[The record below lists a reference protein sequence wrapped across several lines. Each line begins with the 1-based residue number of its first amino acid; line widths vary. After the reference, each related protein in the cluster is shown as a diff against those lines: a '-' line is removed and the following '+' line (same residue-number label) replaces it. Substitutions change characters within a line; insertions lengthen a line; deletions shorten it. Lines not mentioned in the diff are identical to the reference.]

1 MSGLYLHI
9 PFCRKRCTYCDFHFS
24 TTFENY
30 RSSLIRALV
39 QELVLRS
46 TKFNGSIQTI
56 YFGGGTPS
64 ILNESELSLLFDTI
78 RQHYIVAPDAEISF
92 EANPED
98 ITVENLT
105 TWKSV
110 GINRL
115 SIGLQTFSDADLQ
128 WMNRAHLVSDGLEGI
143 RLAQQLG
150 FDNISVDLI
159 YGLPGQSLA
168 AWQASLD
175 AVFKLGVQHLSAYCL
190 TIEPKTT
197 LNHLVRKKKLQPA
210 DEVLQSEQFLELLTK
225 AKSFGFEQYE
235 ISNFCL
241 PGLHSKHNSSYWK
254 FLPYIGIGP
263 SAHSFDGRQRRWNV
277 RNNTIYTKGVG
288 KNEMW
293 YETEQLSAN
302 EYRNEQILLGLRT
315 AWGLDLNALKA
326 GFTVKENAQIE
337 EFARLNWLTL
347 ADHKMI
353 LTEEGKLHA
362 DGIAAA
368 LFRLD

>member
-30 RSSLIRALV
+30 RGSLISALV

-46 TKFNGSIQTI
+46 TMSNSSIQTI

-64 ILNESELSLLFDTI
+64 ILNESELRLIFDTI

-98 ITVENLT
+98 STVENLT

-143 RLAQQLG
+143 RSAQQLG

-190 TIEPKTT
+190 TIEPKTA

-235 ISNFCL
+235 ISNFSL

-263 SAHSFDGRQRRWNV
+263 SAHSFDGHQRRWNV

-288 KNEMW
+288 KNETW
-293 YETEQLSAN
+293 YETEVLSEN

-315 AWGLDLNALKA
+315 SWGLDLNALKA
-326 GFTVKENAQIE
+326 GFTAKKT
-337 EFARLNWLTL
+337 R
-347 ADHKMI
+347 
-353 LTEEGKLHA
+353 KLKNLRA
-362 DGIAAA
+362 
-368 LFRLD
+368 

>member
-64 ILNESELSLLFDTI
+64 ILNESELSLIFDTI

-128 WMNRAHLVSDGLEGI
+128 WMNRVHLVSDGLEGI

-159 YGLPGQSLA
+159 
-168 AWQASLD
+168 
-175 AVFKLGVQHLSAYCL
+175 
-190 TIEPKTT
+190 
-197 LNHLVRKKKLQPA
+197 
-210 DEVLQSEQFLELLTK
+210 
-225 AKSFGFEQYE
+225 
-235 ISNFCL
+235 
-241 PGLHSKHNSSYWK
+241 
-254 FLPYIGIGP
+254 
-263 SAHSFDGRQRRWNV
+263 
-277 RNNTIYTKGVG
+277 
-288 KNEMW
+288 
-293 YETEQLSAN
+293 
-302 EYRNEQILLGLRT
+302 
-315 AWGLDLNALKA
+315 
-326 GFTVKENAQIE
+326 
-337 EFARLNWLTL
+337 
-347 ADHKMI
+347 
-353 LTEEGKLHA
+353 
-362 DGIAAA
+362 
-368 LFRLD
+368 

>member
-30 RSSLIRALV
+30 RSSLISTLVRELALRASPSV
-39 QELVLRS
+39 GVI
-46 TKFNGSIQTI
+46 KTI

-64 ILNESELSLLFDTI
+64 ILTEAEISLIFETI
-78 RQHYIVAPDAEISF
+78 RQHYLVAPDAEISF

-98 ITVENLT
+98 ITVDSLK

-128 WMNRAHLVSDGLEGI
+128 WMNRAHLVRDGLEGI

-190 TIEPKTT
+190 TIEPKTA

-210 DEVLQSEQFLELLTK
+210 DEVLQSEQFLALLTK
-225 AKSFGFEQYE
+225 ATTFGFEQYE
-235 ISNFCL
+235 ISNFSL

-263 SAHSFDGRQRRWNV
+263 SAHSFDGRERRWNV
-277 RNNTIYTKGVG
+277 RNNTIYTKCVG
-288 KNEMW
+288 KNEQW
-293 YETEQLSAN
+293 YETEVLSAN
-302 EYRNEQILLGLRT
+302 AYRNEQILLGLRT
-315 AWGLDLNALKA
+315 VWGLDLTALKEA
-326 GFTVKENAQIE
+326 FNRKENAQIE
-337 EFARLNWLTL
+337 EFARLNWLTV
-347 ADHKMI
+347 ADQKMI

-362 DGIAAA
+362 DGISAA

>member
-30 RSSLIRALV
+30 RSSLIAALV
-39 QELVLRS
+39 RELILRS
-46 TKFNGSIQTI
+46 PESISPLQTI

-64 ILNESELSLLFDTI
+64 ILTIEELGLIFEAI
-78 RQHYIVAPDAEISF
+78 HYHYQVTSDCEISF

-98 ITVENLT
+98 INPENLAA
-105 TWKSV
+105 WKAL

-115 SIGLQTFSDADLQ
+115 SIGLQTFSNEDLL
-128 WMNRAHLVSDGLEGI
+128 WMNRAHQVKDGLEGI
-143 RLAQQLG
+143 KLAQNLG

-168 AWQASLD
+168 AWEASLA
-175 AVFKLGVQHLSAYCL
+175 AVFKLRVQHLSAYCL
-190 TIEPKTT
+190 TIEPKTA

-210 DEVLQSEQFLELLTK
+210 DEVLQSAQFLSLLD
-225 AKSFGFEQYE
+225 KSKTFGFEQYE
-235 ISNFCL
+235 ISNFSL
-241 PGLHSKHNSSYWK
+241 QGFHSKHNSSYWK
-254 FLPYIGIGP
+254 FEPYIGIGP
-263 SAHSFDGRQRRWNV
+263 SAHSFDGKKRRWNV
-277 RNNTIYTKGVG
+277 RNNTIYTKNVG
-288 KNEMW
+288 KNESW
-293 YETEQLSAN
+293 YESEFLSEN

-315 AWGLDLNALKA
+315 IWGLDVRTLKST
-326 GFTVKENAQIE
+326 FTTKEKAQIK
-337 EFARLNWLTL
+337 EFALLGWLSWEKDQI
-347 ADHKMI
+347 A
-353 LTEEGKLHA
+353 LTQEGKLHA

>member
-30 RSSLIRALV
+30 RGSLISALV

-46 TKFNGSIQTI
+46 TMSNSSIQTI

-64 ILNESELSLLFDTI
+64 ILNESELRLIFDTI

-98 ITVENLT
+98 STVENLT

-143 RLAQQLG
+143 RSAQQLG

-190 TIEPKTT
+190 TIEPKTA

-235 ISNFCL
+235 ISNFSL

-263 SAHSFDGRQRRWNV
+263 SAHSFDGHQRRWNV

-288 KNEMW
+288 KNETW
-293 YETEQLSAN
+293 YETEVLSEN

-315 AWGLDLNALKA
+315 SWGLDLNALKA
-326 GFTVKENAQIE
+326 GFTAKENAQIE

-362 DGIAAA
+362 DGIAAT

>member
-64 ILNESELSLLFDTI
+64 ILNESELSLIFDTI

-128 WMNRAHLVSDGLEGI
+128 WMNRAHLVSDGLDATPTVVHLRVVLVAPLDDVAKGSEDCFVTSKP
-143 RLAQQLG
+143 RC
-150 FDNISVDLI
+150 ISDCERIVVSTTEHLLI
-159 YGLPGQSLA
+159 PS
-168 AWQASLD
+168 
-175 AVFKLGVQHLSAYCL
+175 
-190 TIEPKTT
+190 
-197 LNHLVRKKKLQPA
+197 
-210 DEVLQSEQFLELLTK
+210 VLH
-225 AKSFGFEQYE
+225 G
-235 ISNFCL
+235 
-241 PGLHSKHNSSYWK
+241 WRR
-254 FLPYIGIGP
+254 GIG
-263 SAHSFDGRQRRWNV
+263 
-277 RNNTIYTKGVG
+277 NTV
-288 KNEMW
+288 
-293 YETEQLSAN
+293 
-302 EYRNEQILLGLRT
+302 
-315 AWGLDLNALKA
+315 
-326 GFTVKENAQIE
+326 V
-337 EFARLNWLTL
+337 
-347 ADHKMI
+347 
-353 LTEEGKLHA
+353 
-362 DGIAAA
+362 
-368 LFRLD
+368 

>member
-1 MSGLYLHI
+1 MTVPVYI
-9 PFCRKRCTYCDFHFS
+9 I
-24 TTFENY
+24 
-30 RSSLIRALV
+30 SLASAQHRRAF
-39 QELVLRS
+39 QE
-46 TKFNGSIQTI
+46 
-56 YFGGGTPS
+56 
-64 ILNESELSLLFDTI
+64 
-78 RQHYIVAPDAEISF
+78 
-92 EANPED
+92 
-98 ITVENLT
+98 
-105 TWKSV
+105 
-110 GINRL
+110 
-115 SIGLQTFSDADLQ
+115 
-128 WMNRAHLVSDGLEGI
+128 
-143 RLAQQLG
+143 AQAQRLG

-190 TIEPKTT
+190 TIEPKTA

-210 DEVLQSEQFLELLTK
+210 DEVLQSEQFLELLAR

-235 ISNFCL
+235 ISNFSL

-263 SAHSFDGRQRRWNV
+263 SAHSFDGHQRRWNV
-277 RNNTIYTKGVG
+277 RNNSIYTKGVG
-288 KNEMW
+288 KNETW
-293 YETEQLSAN
+293 YETEVLSEN

-315 AWGLDLNALKA
+315 SWGLDLNALKA
-326 GFTVKENAQIE
+326 GFTAKENAQIE

>member
-30 RSSLIRALV
+30 RSDLISALIR
-39 QELVLRS
+39 ELILRS
-46 TKFNGSIQTI
+46 SESKGPLQTI

-64 ILNESELSLLFDTI
+64 ILTAPELRLIFETI
-78 RQHYIVAPDAEISF
+78 HQQFLVAPAVEISF

-105 TWKSV
+105 LWKSV

-128 WMNRAHLVSDGLEGI
+128 WMNRAHLVSDGLNGI
-143 RLAQQLG
+143 KLAQQLG

-159 YGLPGQSLA
+159 YGLPGQSLT

-190 TIEPKTT
+190 TIEPKTA

-235 ISNFCL
+235 ISNFSL

-263 SAHSFDGRQRRWNV
+263 SAHSFDGKQRRWNV
-277 RNNTIYTKGVG
+277 RNNAAYTKSVG
-288 KNEMW
+288 KNDTWFEC
-293 YETEQLSAN
+293 EILSEN
-302 EYRNEQILLGLRT
+302 ECRNEQILLGLRT
-315 AWGLDLNALKA
+315 IWGLDLNTLKEE
-326 GFTVKENAQIE
+326 FTPKENAQIK
-337 EFARLNWLTL
+337 EFARFNWLTL

-362 DGIAAA
+362 DGIATA

>member
-1 MSGLYLHI
+1 
-9 PFCRKRCTYCDFHFS
+9 
-24 TTFENY
+24 
-30 RSSLIRALV
+30 LV

-46 TKFNGSIQTI
+46 TTSKSVIQTI

-64 ILNESELSLLFDTI
+64 ILTESELRLLFTTI
-78 RQHYIVAPDAEISF
+78 KQHYIVAPDAEISF

-98 ITVENLT
+98 INPESLT
-105 TWKSV
+105 TWKSL

-128 WMNRAHLVSDGLEGI
+128 WMNRAHLVNDGLEGI
-143 RLAQQLG
+143 KLAQQLG

-190 TIEPKTT
+190 TVEPKTA

-210 DEVLQSEQFLELLTK
+210 DEVLQSEQFLALLTK
-225 AKSFGFEQYE
+225 AKTFCFEQYE
-235 ISNFCL
+235 ISNFSL

-263 SAHSFDGRQRRWNV
+263 SAHSFDGSERRWNV
-277 RNNTIYTKGVG
+277 RNNTIYTKCVG
-288 KNEMW
+288 KNEQW
-293 YETEQLSAN
+293 YETEVLSAN
-302 EYRNEQILLGLRT
+302 AYRNEQILLGLRT
-315 AWGLDLNALKA
+315 VWGLDLTALKEA
-326 GFTVKENAQIE
+326 FNRKENAQIE
-337 EFARLNWLTL
+337 EFARLNWLTV
-347 ADHKMI
+347 ADQKMI

-362 DGIAAA
+362 DGISAA